1 MRHVLTLRLMTAIG
15 YFGPASANGSDHALW
30 MPMIK
35 FSLSSAI
42 LPEDEHIVA
51 RDLVALIDTGSDLCR
66 IDNRLAE
73 TYHLFPAGAIIKARN
88 EGKDY
93 VSQSFVCQVILED
106 STKLHLICAA
116 LNLRGD
122 GGAAFDFLFGMDA
135 IRRFDLSVVRSEE
148 RVTLRYLG
156 EP

>member
-1 MRHVLTLRLMTAIG
+1 
-15 YFGPASANGSDHALW
+15 
-30 MPMIK
+30 MIK

-66 IDNRLAE
+66 IDEKLAE
-73 TYHLFPAGAIIKARN
+73 AHNLYRTRSLVKSKN
-88 EGKDY
+88 EGHDY
-93 VSQSFVCQVILED
+93 INRSFACQVILED

-116 LNLRGD
+116 FNLRGE

-135 IRRFDLSVVRSEE
+135 IRHFDLSVVRSEE
-148 RVTLRYLG
+148 KVTLRYLG
-156 EP
+156 ER

>member
-1 MRHVLTLRLMTAIG
+1 MTAIG
-15 YFGPASANGSDHALW
+15 YFGPASASGSDQALW

-35 FSLSSAI
+35 FSLSNAI

-66 IDNRLAE
+66 IDERLAE
-73 TYHLFPAGAIIKARN
+73 THNLYRTRSIIKSRN
-88 EGKDY
+88 EGRDY
-93 VSQSFVCQVILED
+93 TNSSFACQIILED

-116 LNLRGD
+116 FNLRGD

-135 IRRFDLSVVRSEE
+135 IRHFDLSVVRSEE
-148 RVTLRYLG
+148 KVTLRYLG
-156 EP
+156 ER